1 MTLLQVENLKVGYGD
16 LIAVRDVSFSVAE
29 GEIFVLLGAN
39 GAGKTTTLR
48 TISGMLRPIAG
59 RIVLGGVELGA
70 VKPHVVARRGISH
83 VPEGRR
89 VFPYLSVDD
98 NLTVSYLPERTKQP
112 IAEVRNE
119 VYELFPRLRERHKQ
133 LAGTMSGGE
142 QQMLAIGRALMNR
155 PKLLMLDEPS
165 LGLSPVMT
173 DLVFER
179 LQVIRGQGVTILLVE
194 QNASAIDLAT
204 SGVVISNGT
213 VTMAGDRQTLAN
225 SDFIKRAYLGS

>member
-1 MTLLQVENLKVGYGD
+1 MTLLHVEGLKVGYGD
-16 LIAVRDVSFSVAE
+16 LIAVRDVSFTVAQ
-29 GEIFVLLGAN
+29 GDIFVLLGPN
-39 GAGKTTTLR
+39 GAGKSTTLR
-48 TISGMLRPIAG
+48 AISGMLKPIDG
-59 RIVLGGVELGA
+59 RIMLDGVDLGT
-70 VKPHVVARRGISH
+70 VKPHVVARKGISH

-112 IAEVRNE
+112 IAAVRDE
-119 VYELFPRLRERHKQ
+119 VYELFPRLRERTKQ

-179 LQVIRGQGVTILLVE
+179 LQVICGQGVTILLVE

-204 SGVVISNGT
+204 SGVVLSNGA
-213 VTMAGDRQTLAN
+213 VTLSGDRAALAN
-225 SDFIKRAYLGS
+225 SEFMKRAYLGV